1 MSELEDEA
9 PGDRWAE
16 LAAALARD
24 EDDGRLPDETGATL
38 AAVLLLLYDKDSAP
52 HIVLTR
58 RTNHVAAH
66 KGEISLPGGAYEE
79 DKDLSL
85 LHTALREAAEE
96 VGIEAAGLRILGR
109 LPLVYTMSSNFAIM
123 PYVAATPQ
131 RPSFYPDPIEVAE
144 VLEVPLEAL
153 RDPAALQEED
163 WDFDGMARRIWFY
176 AHGEYKIWGATARIL
191 SEFLAVL
198 EKVTLRAAGANERG
212 GIS

>member
-1 MSELEDEA
+1 MSELEEEVL
-9 PGDRWAE
+9 GDRWAA
-16 LAAALARD
+16 LAAALASD
-24 EDDGRLPDETGATL
+24 KDSGHLPDGSGATL
-38 AAVLLLLYDKDSAP
+38 AAVLLLLYDKDGAP

-79 DKDLSL
+79 DKDPSL

-96 VGIEAAGLRILGR
+96 VGIEAAALRVLGR

-131 RPSFYPDPIEVAE
+131 QPSFYPDPIEVAE
-144 VLEVPLEAL
+144 VLEVPLDAL

-163 WDFDGMARRIWFY
+163 WEFDGVARRIWFY
-176 AHGEYKIWGATARIL
+176 AHREHKIWGATARIL

-198 EKVTLRAAGANERG
+198 EEVAPLAADADERG
-212 GIS
+212 GLG

>member
-131 RPSFYPDPIEVAE
+131 
-144 VLEVPLEAL
+144 
-153 RDPAALQEED
+153 
-163 WDFDGMARRIWFY
+163 
-176 AHGEYKIWGATARIL
+176 
-191 SEFLAVL
+191 
-198 EKVTLRAAGANERG
+198 
-212 GIS
+212 